1 MEYALS
7 KTRELRESYRRV
19 YVPDKGKTFNTNLMF
34 TLELGLMLDCAETIA
49 LSAIERQESRGA
61 HTRTDMPDRDDD
73 NWLKHILVERRTTVR
88 SWTTSR
94 WSSPNGNR
102 RCGPTRPAQWPRRAT
117 SRSHPNRGTNAWK

>member
-7 KTRELRESYRRV
+7 KVRELREQYRRV

-73 NWLKHILVERRTTVR
+73 NWLKHILVKSTDDGPQLDHLAVAITDWEPQVRTY
-88 SWTTSR
+88 
-94 WSSPNGNR
+94 
-102 RCGPTRPAQWPRRAT
+102 
-117 SRSHPNRGTNAWK
+117 